1 MKDSDGAR
9 TEDES
14 LRCYSC
20 GREILDGQW
29 FARIRHGGGRIVFC
43 RPWCVEVFLEAPDRQ
58 NAGWGAIQREDRSV
72 LN

>member
-20 GREILDGQW
+20 GREIRDGNW
-29 FARIRHGGGRIVFC
+29 FARIKHGGGRVVFC
-43 RPWCVEVFLEAPDRQ
+43 RPWCVEVFLDSPERQSAGRAADAREAR
-58 NAGWGAIQREDRSV
+58 
-72 LN
+72 